1 MNVYDYLDA
10 DLRVFGLYGFKDGQC
25 ECGQER
31 CNVSEKGNAVGKHP
45 RASNWQ
51 HTPQWSD
58 EQIDAMEEA
67 GHFASGF
74 GVLVDGLL
82 IVDVDARNGGVESFE
97 RLCSLVPAINDSGFV
112 VVTGSGG
119 GSKHVYFSLP
129 ECAPLIQ
136 THHDFPGID
145 FKSSGYVVGA
155 GSLHASGAQYE
166 KEHGHPDDITPAP
179 AALIE
184 LLRKPDYHRAIVDGK
199 TMDVSDTDLR
209 DMLAFISPNCDH
221 EQWIRIGMALH
232 HSTGGAS
239 FELWDDWSAA
249 GEDYP
254 GSESLHKRWQSL
266 GKSSKL
272 ATLGTIIHYARLGG
286 WNESVEFTPSVTF
299 DIQEDA
305 PPSVDLLRPPGFVGD
320 LCEWINDQCLYPR
333 EHLAVAAALMSVSSI
348 AGLRF
353 TDEMDGMTPNM
364 IGFCV
369 AGSGSG
375 KDAVLKAYSEILRVA
390 GMAPAL
396 YGAFKS
402 EQEIYRNLL
411 RHQPAFYLVDELGI
425 QLNKIVNGKSD
436 YLTGIIGTIMSAY
449 SKADSFL
456 PITGDLKEEIR
467 ARLQQ
472 EYGAVKKT
480 LDTGIVSDRL
490 EAKAA
495 GIERQL
501 ETIDQGIDSPY
512 MSIMGFTTPATFD
525 SLFTFEQATN
535 GFLARATIF
544 REHETNPK
552 RRKNFKKRPMPIGL
566 EMSISSLRTGGNT
579 ELDADRIEHAGD
591 KVSIPTTD
599 DARALLDAAYEY
611 FWELAETHKDGTGL
625 EAIPRRGYE
634 VASKV
639 SLILALPEG
648 LRTAEHV
655 VWAVELAKKDVAGKL
670 LLAHGNASEDE
681 IDRMA
686 AKIISI
692 LSKDEPT
699 TEGVLKNRIRSYAKE
714 NGKAV
719 LDKLV
724 EAGHV
729 VAVDTGKKRS
739 GNPVMHYFAP

>member
-10 DLRVFGLYGFKDGQC
+10 DLRVFGLYGFKNGQC
-25 ECGQER
+25 DCGNEEC
-31 CNVSEKGNAVGKHP
+31 AAIGKHP

-51 HTPQWSD
+51 HTPQWSE
-58 EQIDAMEEA
+58 EQIDAMDEA
-67 GHFASGF
+67 GYFASGF
-74 GVLVDGLL
+74 GVLVSGLL
-82 IVDVDARNGGVESFE
+82 IVDVDARNGGVESYE
-97 RLCSLVPAINDSGFV
+97 RLCSLIPAIKDSGFV
-112 VVTGSGG
+112 VATGSGG

-129 ECAPLIQ
+129 ECAPLMQ
-136 THHDFPGID
+136 THHDFVGID

-155 GSLHASGAQYE
+155 GSLHASGAEYE

-179 AALIE
+179 AALVE
-184 LLRKPDYHRAIVDGK
+184 LLRKPDFHRAVVDGN
-199 TMDVSDTDLR
+199 TMDVSDADLR
-209 DMLAFISPNCDH
+209 DMLAHISPNCGHD
-221 EQWIRIGMALH
+221 QWIRIGMALH
-232 HSTGGAS
+232 HATGGSS
-239 FELWDDWSAA
+239 FELWDDWSS
-249 GEDYP
+249 GGDSYP
-254 GSESLHKRWQSL
+254 SSDTLYKRWQSL
-266 GKSSKL
+266 GKSPTPT
-272 ATLGTIIHYARLGG
+272 TLGTIIHYAKLGG
-286 WNESVEFTPSVTF
+286 WNSSVEFTPSVTF
-299 DIQEDA
+299 DIPDDT

-320 LCEWINDQCLYPR
+320 VCQWINDQCLYPR
-333 EHLAVAAALMSVSSI
+333 EHLAVAAALMAVSNI
-348 AGLRF
+348 AGMRHV
-353 TDEMDGMTPNM
+353 DEMDGMTPNM

-396 YGAFKS
+396 YGSFKS

-411 RHQPAFYLVDELGI
+411 RHQPALYLVDELGI

-472 EYGAVKKT
+472 EYGAVKKM
-480 LDTGIVSDRL
+480 LDTGAASPAL
-490 EAKAA
+490 EAKEQ
-495 GIERQL
+495 GLIRQL
-501 ETIDQGIDSPY
+501 ETIDQGIDAPY

-552 RRKNFKKRPMPIGL
+552 RRKHFKKRAMPMGL
-566 EMSISSLRTGGNT
+566 EMAIASLRSGGSAGD
-579 ELDADRIEHAGD
+579 DAGRIEHVGE
-591 KVSIPTTD
+591 KIQIPTTD
-599 DARALLDAAYEY
+599 DARALLDDAYEY

-634 VASKV
+634 MAAKV

-655 VWAVELAKKDVAGKL
+655 TWAVELAKKDIGGKL
-670 LLAHGNASEDE
+670 LLAHGNASEDDT
-681 IDRMA
+681 DRMA
-686 AKIISI
+686 AKIISV

-699 TEGVLKNRIRSYAKE
+699 TEGVIKNRIRSYAKE
-714 NGKAV
+714 NGRAV
-719 LDKLV
+719 LDKLAEV
-724 EAGHV
+724 GHV
-729 VAVDTGKKRS
+729 VAIDTGKTRAGK
-739 GNPVMHYFAP
+739 PVMHYFAP